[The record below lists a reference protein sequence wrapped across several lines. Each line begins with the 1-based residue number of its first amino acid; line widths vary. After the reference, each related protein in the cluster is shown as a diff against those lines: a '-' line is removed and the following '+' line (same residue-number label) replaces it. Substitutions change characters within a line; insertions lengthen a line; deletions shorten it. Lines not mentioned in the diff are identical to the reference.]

1 MSRLSARAAARRAR
15 VDEIAD
21 RLPLGLASSV
31 GEGGV
36 ALSGGERQR
45 VSIARAILK
54 DAPVVLLDEATA
66 ALDPKNEAAV
76 LDALQELRANKTV
89 IIVAHRMQTVRMADQ
104 ILVLGEGRIQERGT
118 HEELVEAGGRYA
130 AFWRE
135 RDRAAGWRLESKS
148 KQ

>member
-1 MSRLSARAAARRAR
+1 M
-15 VDEIAD
+15 
-21 RLPLGLASSV
+21 
-31 GEGGV
+31 

-54 DAPVVLLDEATA
+54 DTPIVLLDEATA
-66 ALDPKNEAAV
+66 ALDPMNEAAV

-118 HEELVEAGGRYA
+118 HEELMEAGGRYA

-148 KQ
+148 RQ